1 MTLNE
6 TLKSDMRFHTVD
18 GLFLQDNDVE
28 HEDFIPVD
36 DFDEWMDENPRDLTV
51 ADVTELAIS
60 GGRARRHYSIYDK
73 FIYVSALIDK
83 LHELMPPPI
92 EETTTPRT
100 WTDLKALIVRFDNA
114 CWHLIGNGD
123 SRYSPTFK
131 ISCMFDSVNVQD
143 FSESWHA
150 TFQDEFFPFT
160 TEADTREELIDHA
173 YAILAAYT
181 EQIEANHVTAHYLT
195 GSKHRGNRTLEPFS
209 VEQCRN
215 WTRWEVDFQAFPDK
229 ASALAQQQAEQTTKR
244 S

>member
-1 MTLNE
+1 MTVNQ
-6 TLKSDMRFHTVD
+6 TIQSDAKSHTVD
-18 GLFLQDNDVE
+18 GLYLQDNDVE

-36 DFDEWMDENPRDLTV
+36 DLDEWIADNPRDITV
-51 ADVTELAIS
+51 ADLTELAIS

-73 FIYVSALIDK
+73 FIYVNALIDK
-83 LHELMPPPI
+83 LHELVPPPAD
-92 EETTTPRT
+92 ETIPRKT
-100 WTDLKALIVRFDNA
+100 WIDLKALIIRFDNA
-114 CWHLIGNGD
+114 SWKLISATDG
-123 SRYSPTFK
+123 RYHPTFE
-131 ISCMFDSVNVQD
+131 ISCMFDSVNVNH

-160 TEADTREELIDHA
+160 TEADTREELIHQA

-181 EQIEANHVTAHYLT
+181 EQIEASNVTAHYLT
-195 GSKHRGNRTLEPFS
+195 GSKYSLNRKLEPFS

-229 ASALAQQQAEQTTKR
+229 ASALAQQQNEQH